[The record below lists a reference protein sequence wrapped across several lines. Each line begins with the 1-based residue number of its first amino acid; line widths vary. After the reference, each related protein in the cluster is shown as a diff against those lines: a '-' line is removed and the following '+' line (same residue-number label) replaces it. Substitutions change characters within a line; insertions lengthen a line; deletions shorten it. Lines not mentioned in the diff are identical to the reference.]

1 MHVVIFEGNHWPSFA
16 PVALG
21 RPVFMLATGM
31 ATLLEKQIRHT
42 NPSRLTLWVREEL
55 ADFVRRRIAPK
66 LKIPVEVNA
75 PLNDEPALILS
86 GRTLHFRNYQVPDE
100 PAVVLDEGKL
110 VRSAFVKNMA
120 GLTQHDA
127 LNRTD
132 RWLQIT
138 QLPQMAPQTR
148 LVDRLWDLIKWNEES
163 LIEDHALAHR
173 EKVPRPRGAYHVI
186 DEEQVW
192 IGPDVTVFPGAVFD
206 GSRGPV
212 VVDHHALI
220 GPNAIL
226 QGPCYIGPYAQI
238 MPLALIRAGTSIGM
252 MCKVGGEISNTIMF
266 GYSNKSH
273 AGFMGDSYVGKWV
286 NIGADTTVGN
296 LRSTYGEISVA
307 SKDGEVKTGRRFLG
321 SLIGDHS
328 KTAIGSR
335 LIAGTYLGFNAMVAV
350 SGFSPRLVPSYTFL
364 TDRGAAP
371 YEMDKAIEVQQNV
384 FSRRNRGWD
393 DLDLYISNYIAQV
406 APTVEPEL
414 TA

>member
-66 LKIPVEVNA
+66 LKVPTDVNT
-75 PLNDEPALILS
+75 PLDDRPALILS

-110 VRSAFVKNMA
+110 VCSAFVKDMA

-127 LNRTD
+127 LARTD

-138 QLPQMAPQTR
+138 RLPPMASQTR
-148 LVDRLWDLIKWNEES
+148 LVNRLWDLIKWNEES

-173 EKVPRPRGAYHVI
+173 EKVPRPKGAYHVI

-192 IGPDVTVFPGAVFD
+192 IGPDVSVSPGAVFD

-212 VVDHHALI
+212 VIDHHAFI
-220 GPNAIL
+220 GPNAVL
-226 QGPCYIGPYAQI
+226 QGPCYIGPYAQV
-238 MPLALIRAGTSIGM
+238 MPLAIIRAGTSIGM
-252 MCKVGGEISNTIMF
+252 MCKVGGEISN
-266 GYSNKSH
+266 
-273 AGFMGDSYVGKWV
+273 
-286 NIGADTTVGN
+286 
-296 LRSTYGEISVA
+296 
-307 SKDGEVKTGRRFLG
+307 
-321 SLIGDHS
+321 
-328 KTAIGSR
+328 
-335 LIAGTYLGFNAMVAV
+335 
-350 SGFSPRLVPSYTFL
+350 
-364 TDRGAAP
+364 
-371 YEMDKAIEVQQNV
+371 
-384 FSRRNRGWD
+384 
-393 DLDLYISNYIAQV
+393 
-406 APTVEPEL
+406 
-414 TA
+414 